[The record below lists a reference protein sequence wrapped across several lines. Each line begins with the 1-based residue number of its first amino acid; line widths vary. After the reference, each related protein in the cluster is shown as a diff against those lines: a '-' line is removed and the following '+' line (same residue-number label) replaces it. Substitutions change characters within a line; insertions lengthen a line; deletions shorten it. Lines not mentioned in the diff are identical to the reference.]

1 MLMSLDS
8 WQIIEVKNSN
18 ELIKLSQT
26 SFGAAKMNAEE
37 VDIDRPRRG

>member
-1 MLMSLDS
+1 MSLNS

-18 ELIKLSQT
+18 ELVKLSQT
-26 SFGAAKMNAEE
+26 NFRAVKMNAEE